1 MISKKKYS
9 FSFTA
14 ASALIPETLII
25 AEEYDKLK
33 DWKAVQKSLLE
44 NNLLNKIKQST
55 FKREYSEIKKRLS
68 LLTQD
73 QFHLMTTGS
82 LDETKSMI
90 LLSLAKTYKIF
101 NDFIVEVIRNKYIM
115 FDRVL
120 SEVDYNRFID
130 SKSLTHPELSSISE
144 ETLKKVKQ
152 VIFKL
157 LEQAGLITNAKNGT
171 ILKPILSNESF
182 KVIIKEDPRL
192 LTTFLFSNSEI
203 KSILNKEVNAKL

>member
-68 LLTQD
+68 LLTQE
-73 QFHLMTTGS
+73 QIHLMTTGS